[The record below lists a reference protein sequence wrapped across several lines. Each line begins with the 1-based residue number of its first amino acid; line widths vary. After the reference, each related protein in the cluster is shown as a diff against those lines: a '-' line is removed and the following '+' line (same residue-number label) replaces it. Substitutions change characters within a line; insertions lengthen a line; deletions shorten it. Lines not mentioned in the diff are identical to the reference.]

1 MYVCYVSGVYQCVF
15 YAVGKSL
22 PVCFS
27 VVGVAASMLYLSEF
41 SLGVVRYFDG
51 IVI

>member
-1 MYVCYVSGVYQCVF
+1 MYVCYVSGVCQCVF

-27 VVGVAASMLYLSEF
+27 VVGVVRLCCINLDF